1 MTKSYYK
8 IAGFFIAIAI
18 LSTSCTSTRFES
30 EKLKEEI
37 SKQGKVAVVT
47 IGDNSSARI
56 KFEKSIVDAFDA
68 KGIDA
73 KGGLEM
79 LPNIKDARELPFE
92 VLDSAFKVN
101 EIHGA
106 LTIRLINIKKTT
118 NYIPELEKGST
129 SVDYKSMN
137 DYYDYSLDQQ
147 RVSGIEIS
155 QTYVLEANYYIDN
168 ALVWIGRSETIEP
181 TDTDYFANDY
191 AKKLIGQLKKD
202 GIITK

>member
-1 MTKSYYK
+1 MEKIKKIVTK
-8 IAGFFIAIAI
+8 IFN
-18 LSTSCTSTRFES
+18 E
-30 EKLKEEI
+30 LK
-37 SKQGKVAVVT
+37 SVNGGKVA
-47 IGDNSSARI
+47 
-56 KFEKSIVDAFDA
+56 
-68 KGIDA
+68 
-73 KGGLEM
+73 
-79 LPNIKDARELPFE
+79 
-92 VLDSAFKVN
+92 
-101 EIHGA
+101 
-106 LTIRLINIKKTT
+106 

-147 RVSGIEIS
+147 RVSDIEIS

-191 AKKLIGQLKKD
+191 AKKVISQLKKD